1 MKINY
6 VIATYN
12 GKCNRNHKYPSPE
25 DVLKSHVKKI
35 LSLETNISQI
45 TIMKASSINYYKNY
59 YNINDIVKKSNIP
72 IKIIECENFGY
83 SEGQWLK
90 AYEIYKNKFD
100 YYLFMEDDY
109 CPNMENFDQILIE
122 CYKNKF
128 SKNIGLLCAL
138 VEGSSDY
145 KNTGTFPI
153 HWEGCVFTNKET
165 LCKLYQEPKWNGDPR
180 KYLDL
185 IDKSIDN
192 GYNWEKIR
200 KSYLG
205 GYYQLTFS
213 HLFTLSNI
221 EHEDYLDLKKY
232 NNLLQF
238 PYWADMK
245 NEIGGK
251 IWFFNK
257 GDTKREKYT
266 IDDIYNSPIIPIQ
279 LFNVGT
285 IKFNTP
291 LSSFPTEIYPER
303 ICLDI
308 VDHFKPYIKNKIV
321 CDIGCGAGDIL
332 EYIRLRKLCKEVK
345 GVEIQKTRYNK
356 SRTYIT
362 FGDVFKKGIPEADV
376 YILWLGIGFPYGK
389 LLQSLKK
396 DVIIFL
402 LDSKDRNHI
411 EFQKNENI
419 KLIQKIS
426 FNYNEIN
433 FINPDNKDKYIELL
447 KKKYQS
453 INSDFKITGS
463 RFFCVYKFTKKI
475 NI

>member
-1 MKINY
+1 MVRRINLLYNYIIVMIKNNY

-12 GKCNRNHKYPSPE
+12 GKCNRLHKYPSPE
-25 DVLKSHVKKI
+25 DVLKSHLKKI
-35 LSLETNISQI
+35 LSLKNNLSQI
-45 TIMKASSINYYKNY
+45 TIMKASSTNYYKNY
-59 YNINDIVKKSNIP
+59 YNINDIVKQSNIP

-90 AYEIYKNKFD
+90 AYEIYKNQFD

-109 CPNMENFDQILIE
+109 CPNMENFDKILID

-145 KNTGTFPI
+145 KNTGKYPI
-153 HWEGCVFTNKET
+153 HFEGCAFLNKET
-165 LCKLYQEPKWNGDPR
+165 LCKLYQEPKWKGDPR

-200 KSYLG
+200 KSYIG

-238 PYWADMK
+238 PYWADIK

-251 IWFFNK
+251 IWFYNK
-257 GDTKREKYT
+257 GGIKREKYT

-279 LFNVGT
+279 LFNVDS
-285 IKFNTP
+285 IKFNT
-291 LSSFPTEIYPER
+291 
-303 ICLDI
+303 
-308 VDHFKPYIKNKIV
+308 V
-321 CDIGCGAGDIL
+321 
-332 EYIRLRKLCKEVK
+332 
-345 GVEIQKTRYNK
+345 
-356 SRTYIT
+356 
-362 FGDVFKKGIPEADV
+362 
-376 YILWLGIGFPYGK
+376 
-389 LLQSLKK
+389 LL
-396 DVIIFL
+396 
-402 LDSKDRNHI
+402 
-411 EFQKNENI
+411 
-419 KLIQKIS
+419 
-426 FNYNEIN
+426 
-433 FINPDNKDKYIELL
+433 
-447 KKKYQS
+447 
-453 INSDFKITGS
+453 
-463 RFFCVYKFTKKI
+463 
-475 NI
+475 

>member
-1 MKINY
+1 MVKINY

-12 GKCNRNHKYPSPE
+12 GKCNRQHKYPLPK
-25 DVLKSHVKKI
+25 DVLKCHIKKI
-35 LSLETNISQI
+35 LSLKNNLSQI
-45 TIMKASSINYYKNY
+45 TIMKASSNAYYKDY
-59 YNINDIVKKSNIP
+59 YDIASIIQTSNIP
-72 IKIIECENFGY
+72 IKVIECENFGY

-90 AYEIYKNKFD
+90 AYEIYKNQFD
-100 YYLFMEDDY
+100 YYIFMEDDY
-109 CPNMENFDQILIE
+109 CPNMEIFDEILID

-138 VEGSSDY
+138 VKGSSDY
-145 KNTGTFPI
+145 KNPGKYPI
-153 HWEGCVFTNKET
+153 HFEGCAFTNKET
-165 LCKLYQEPKWNGDPR
+165 LNKLYQEPRWKGDPR

-192 GYNWEKIR
+192 GFNWKKQR
-200 KSYLG
+200 KAYIG
-205 GYYQLTFS
+205 AYYQLTFS

-221 EHEDYLDLKKY
+221 KHEDYLDLKQY
-232 NNLLQF
+232 NNFLQF
-238 PYWADMK
+238 PYWGDMK
-245 NEIGGK
+245 NKIVRK
-251 IWFFNK
+251 IWFYNK
-257 GDTKREKYT
+257 GGIKREKYT

-279 LFNVGT
+279 LFNAGI

-291 LSSFPTEIYPER
+291 LSSFPIEIWPDR

-308 VDHFKPYIKNKIV
+308 VDHFRPYIKNKIV

-345 GVEIQKTRYNK
+345 GVEINKTRYNK

-362 FGDVFKKGIPEADV
+362 FGDVFKEGIPEADV
-376 YILWLGIGFPYGK
+376 YILWLGISFPYGK
-389 LLQSLKK
+389 LLHSFKK
-396 DVIIFL
+396 DALIFL

-411 EFQKNENI
+411 EFQKNDNI
-419 KLIQKIS
+419 KLVKKIS

-433 FINPDNKDKYIELL
+433 FINPDNKDAYIKLL

-453 INSDFKITGS
+453 INSDFKITGN
-463 RFFCVYKFTKKI
+463 RFFCVYKYTI
-475 NI
+475 